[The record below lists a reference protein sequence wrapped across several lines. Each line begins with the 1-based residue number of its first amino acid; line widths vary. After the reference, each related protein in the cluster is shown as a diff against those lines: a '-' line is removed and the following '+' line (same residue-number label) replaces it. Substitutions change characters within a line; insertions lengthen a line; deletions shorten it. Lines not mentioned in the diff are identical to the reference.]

1 IAPLC
6 RDGDTVPDAR
16 VGRQHEEYTM
26 PRMATTVHDRRT
38 VVLAGALA
46 GLAVL
51 TGCSGDGPT
60 DEEKTVTTSP
70 MDSEEARA
78 AAAALLED
86 AQVSLDAAFGGLI
99 WEDSA
104 PGRETPNDVGCRIT
118 LPTRRCDVY
127 LGRESADHERIASA
141 LRAALGVRAGRAPA
155 ARRRRR
161 AYVGPRTAPPTGRWE
176 AWRGGRSPHPER
188 LPAAL
193 PPALSPP
200 PPPPPPPPPCVSA
213 PVYGLLRF

>member
-1 IAPLC
+1 
-6 RDGDTVPDAR
+6 
-16 VGRQHEEYTM
+16 M

-46 GLAVL
+46 GLVVL

-60 DEEKTVTTSP
+60 DEETTVTTSP

-86 AQVSLDAAFGGLI
+86 AQVSLDAAFGGLS

-104 PGRETPNDVGCRIT
+104 PARETPSDTGCRIT

-127 LGRESADHERIASA
+127 LGRDSAEHERIARA
-141 LRAALGVRAGRAPA
+141 LTEALESHG
-155 ARRRRR
+155 
-161 AYVGPRTAPPTGRWE
+161 
-176 AWRGGRSPHPER
+176 
-188 LPAAL
+188 LPAATTPTGGAGGWL
-193 PPALSPP
+193 TASSTGEGVTLSFRAKGFSELTVQVEVAEA
-200 PPPPPPPPPCVSA
+200 CA
-213 PVYGLLRF
+213 DAG

>member
-1 IAPLC
+1 
-6 RDGDTVPDAR
+6 
-16 VGRQHEEYTM
+16 M

-46 GLAVL
+46 GLVVL

-86 AQVSLDAAFGGLI
+86 AQVSLDAAFGGLS

-104 PGRETPNDVGCRIT
+104 PARETPSDTGCRIT

-127 LGRESADHERIASA
+127 LGRESAEHERIASA
-141 LRAALGVRAGRAPA
+141 LTEALESHG
-155 ARRRRR
+155 
-161 AYVGPRTAPPTGRWE
+161 
-176 AWRGGRSPHPER
+176 
-188 LPAAL
+188 LPAAPTPTGGTGGWL
-193 PPALSPP
+193 TTSSTGEGVTLSFRAKGFSELTVHVDVAEE
-200 PPPPPPPPPCVSA
+200 CA
-213 PVYGLLRF
+213 DAG